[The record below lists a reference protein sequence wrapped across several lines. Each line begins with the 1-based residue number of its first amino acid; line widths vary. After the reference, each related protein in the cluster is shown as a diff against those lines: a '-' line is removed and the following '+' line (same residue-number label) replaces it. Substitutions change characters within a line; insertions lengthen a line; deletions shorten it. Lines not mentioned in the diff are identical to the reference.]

1 MGLFCYFSIVVFKIK
16 RILKGLWSG
25 VIKMEIIGMGW
36 RIKKGIEMFKVKV
49 DFLIYLLE
57 FFLVFEFKVYVE
69 ELKCE
74 VLLILFIVF
83 IICIFFDVFI

>member
-16 RILKGLWSG
+16 RILKGLWLG

-49 DFLIYLLE
+49 DFFIYLLE

>member
-16 RILKGLWSG
+16 GILKWLWSG

-36 RIKKGIEMFKVKV
+36 WIKKGIEMFKVEV

-74 VLLILFIVF
+74 VLLILFIIF
-83 IICIFFDVFI
+83 IDVFI

>member
-1 MGLFCYFSIVVFKIK
+1 MGLFCYFLIVVFKIK
-16 RILKGLWSG
+16 RILKGLWLG

-49 DFLIYLLE
+49 DFFIYLLE